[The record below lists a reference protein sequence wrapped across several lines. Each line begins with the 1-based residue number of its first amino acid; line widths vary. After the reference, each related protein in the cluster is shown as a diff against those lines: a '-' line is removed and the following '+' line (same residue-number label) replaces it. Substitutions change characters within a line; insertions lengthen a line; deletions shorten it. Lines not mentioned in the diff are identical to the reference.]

1 MLEYVAYKEKNN
13 LYYFTYFYMILYD
26 FLSCPASVDIKQTS
40 RYKLT
45 LE

>member
-1 MLEYVAYKEKNN
+1 MLPIKKKMT
-13 LYYFTYFYMILYD
+13 YYFTYFYMILYD